1 MSQIILL
8 YKTLSSWNI
17 NHVARE
23 LSPKIIVLEVSLAVS
38 TREL

>member
-1 MSQIILL
+1 MSQITLL

-17 NHVARE
+17 KYVARE
-23 LSPKIIVLEVSLAVS
+23 LSPKIRVLEVSLAVS